1 MIPEMKTTR
10 RRNMATLTFIA
21 FLAAVYAVILLVGR
35 PGGRNN
41 APAGMEDTMEAAGS
55 RPKASIASPDTVVQ
69 SENVAPK
76 KKKKSKKTVKS
87 TKSGSHT
94 APDNPD
100 VFDRPVTPVTPAVP

>member
-1 MIPEMKTTR
+1 
-10 RRNMATLTFIA
+10 MATLTFIA

-35 PGGRNN
+35 PGGGND
-41 APAGMEDTMEAAGS
+41 APTGVEYTMEAAGS
-55 RPKASIASPDTVVQ
+55 DPNASVASSDTVVQ
-69 SENVAPK
+69 SEKAAPK

-100 VFDRPVTPVTPAVP
+100 VFDRPVTPAVP

>member
-1 MIPEMKTTR
+1 
-10 RRNMATLTFIA
+10 MASLTFIA

-35 PGGRNN
+35 PGGSSDGI
-41 APAGMEDTMEAAGS
+41 PAGDGDATETAVNNPNAASSDT
-55 RPKASIASPDTVVQ
+55 IVQ
-69 SENVAPK
+69 SEKAAPK

-100 VFDRPVTPVTPAVP
+100 VFDRPVTPAVP